1 VSTNMWSSLGSSR
14 IYLGEWYTHLLS
26 LLFYI
31 TSHLLYVPSKLTE
44 TMEWTH
50 LPRYERH
57 SGFGKKLNICVGCE
71 GYIPPGN
78 VSHFCLFRKV
88 GYELDGTLFTPCE
101 SQYHPECIKVGKPFK
116 TRLVRTTLGLHYP
129 PSMTHFPFICEAC
142 TVRAVLGRELTWTSG
157 DIQLLML
164 ERMRLIDMA
173 HAWASSTLQGTAR
186 YLGRLSNFGQKYGI
200 DLFPKAPITQPPR
213 SAVIPLLWAVLEYTL
228 QTSRKTGEGIKYNT
242 ARSLQSAASAYHL
255 WEKML
260 QFPGHM
266 YRDRDNN
273 VIGASHLSPTDSV
286 ITTLSNKGMRRR
298 LGTDSRPPVAL
309 RYSHVAFNQEFRGR
323 QYYRC
328 GNDWLSKSIKNS
340 GGGNMMDEEMIG

>member
-1 VSTNMWSSLGSSR
+1 
-14 IYLGEWYTHLLS
+14 
-26 LLFYI
+26 
-31 TSHLLYVPSKLTE
+31 
-44 TMEWTH
+44 MEWTH
-50 LPRYERH
+50 LPRCERH
-57 SGFGKKLNICVGCE
+57 SGFGTKLNICVGCE

-101 SQYHPECIKVGKPFK
+101 SQYHPECVNVGKHFK
-116 TRLVRTTLGLHYP
+116 TRLVRATLGLQYP
-129 PSMTHFPFICEAC
+129 PNNDSFSFHLRSC
-142 TVRAVLGRELTWTSG
+142 TVRAVLGWELTWTSV
-157 DIQLLML
+157 DIKLLML
-164 ERMRLIDMA
+164 ECMRLVDMA

-186 YLGRLSNFGQKYGI
+186 HLGRLSNFGQKYGV
-200 DLFPKAPITQPPR
+200 DLSPKPPITQPPR

-255 WEKML
+255 WDKML

-286 ITTLSNKGMRRR
+286 IATLSNKCMMRR
-298 LGTDSRPPVAL
+298 LGTESRPPVAL
-309 RYSHVAFNQEFRGR
+309 RYSHVAFN
-323 QYYRC
+323 
-328 GNDWLSKSIKNS
+328 
-340 GGGNMMDEEMIG
+340 